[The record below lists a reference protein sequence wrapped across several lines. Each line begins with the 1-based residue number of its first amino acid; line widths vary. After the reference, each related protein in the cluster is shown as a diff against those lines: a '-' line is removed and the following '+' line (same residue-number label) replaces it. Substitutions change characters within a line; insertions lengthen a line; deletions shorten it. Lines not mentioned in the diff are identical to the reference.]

1 MTEIDAKLQKFI
13 ESLEEFDKKVLLP
26 KIDGYDISEYM
37 DLSVDK
43 LKIMSDEDCGIA
55 AVRLA
60 QYNRFLQKEINKQN
74 AIKNWADSNINSI
87 IAEKN
92 NEYDKFIKIDIK
104 KFLIQKENSAAAK
117 YYKIYSIAL
126 SRVDSLSYIT
136 GRIDTQVQT
145 LLALQQS
152 KRKYGGK

>member
-1 MTEIDAKLQKFI
+1 MTEIDAKLEKFI

-87 IAEKN
+87 IAEKIMN
-92 NEYDKFIKIDIK
+92 MI
-104 KFLIQKENSAAAK
+104 
-117 YYKIYSIAL
+117 
-126 SRVDSLSYIT
+126 SLSKLIL
-136 GRIDTQVQT
+136 RNF
-145 LLALQQS
+145 
-152 KRKYGGK
+152 